1 MSKLRYEGAIV
12 MSSEKKRE
20 KLCKKCGLPKSMCV
34 CKDIEKEIGKKD
46 LVIKTGEEIYN
57 ELLSISDDF
66 DRRVIGRKE
75 QWVSLSSFEKYKA
88 EGKKKGISCC
98 TINDEEQPR
107 GLCLGGGEYC
117 KNCIYF
123 KDKEVYLSSDI
134 NARIKFYDWWHDA
147 KPQLLEQKPW
157 LYKLYQ
163 ESGESY
169 YYWLFSFCFGNMQED
184 FVEKI
189 KKLEQKP

>member
-1 MSKLRYEGAIV
+1 MTVE
-12 MSSEKKRE
+12 EKKKE

-88 EGKKKGISCC
+88 EMNAKLEKHKITCFKCKGDGILNRNDGISLDAFDC
-98 TINDEEQPR
+98 D
-107 GLCLGGGEYC
+107 LCNGTRELE
-117 KNCIYF
+117 I
-123 KDKEVYLSSDI
+123 YLSKDI
-134 NARIKFYDWWHDA
+134 NARIKFYEDCW
-147 KPQLLEQKPW
+147 KNGLPEW
-157 LYKLYQ
+157 LDKIRKKDT
-163 ESGESY
+163 EFHWSR
-169 YYWLFSFCFGNMQED
+169 WLFSFCFDNMQVD
-184 FVEKI
+184 FIKKI
-189 KKLEQKP
+189 KELEEQKP